1 MTKFTAENLF
11 DEWFRVSSEL
21 TNSIGKQKMDNYFFI
36 KSGYKIQKIL
46 IDEIIYIESMGD
58 YVRFFLEDK
67 KIVTLLSLSK
77 IIKLLPQEKFIQ
89 IHRSYIINFE
99 KINFIQNNII
109 SIGQYQLPIS
119 KSRKKELME
128 IINLK
133 LL

>member
-1 MTKFTAENLF
+1 
-11 DEWFRVSSEL
+11 
-21 TNSIGKQKMDNYFFI
+21 MDNYFFI

-46 IDEIIYIESMGD
+46 INEIIYIESMGD

-77 IIKLLPQEKFIQ
+77 IIELLPKEKFVQ

>member
-1 MTKFTAENLF
+1 
-11 DEWFRVSSEL
+11 
-21 TNSIGKQKMDNYFFI
+21 
-36 KSGYKIQKIL
+36 
-46 IDEIIYIESMGD
+46 MGD
-58 YVRFFLEDK
+58 YVRFYLEDK
-67 KIVTLLSLSK
+67 KIVTLLSMSK
-77 IIKLLPQEKFIQ
+77 IIELLPKEKFVQ

-119 KSRKKELME
+119 KSRKKELMD

>member
-1 MTKFTAENLF
+1 
-11 DEWFRVSSEL
+11 
-21 TNSIGKQKMDNYFFI
+21 
-36 KSGYKIQKIL
+36 
-46 IDEIIYIESMGD
+46 MGD

-77 IIKLLPQEKFIQ
+77 ILELLPKEKFVQ

>member
-1 MTKFTAENLF
+1 ME
-11 DEWFRVSSEL
+11 
-21 TNSIGKQKMDNYFFI
+21 NYFFI

-67 KIVTLLSLSK
+67 KIVALLSMSK
-77 IIKLLPQEKFIQ
+77 ILELLPEKKFVQ

-99 KINFIQNNII
+99 RINFIQNNII

-119 KSRKKELME
+119 KSRKKELMK
-128 IINLK
+128 IINVR

>member
-1 MTKFTAENLF
+1 
-11 DEWFRVSSEL
+11 
-21 TNSIGKQKMDNYFFI
+21 MDNYFFI
-36 KSGYKIQKIL
+36 KTGYKIQKIL
-46 IDEIIYIESMGD
+46 INEIIYIESMGD

-77 IIKLLPQEKFIQ
+77 IIELLPKDKFIQ

>member
-1 MTKFTAENLF
+1 
-11 DEWFRVSSEL
+11 
-21 TNSIGKQKMDNYFFI
+21 MDNYFFI

-46 IDEIIYIESMGD
+46 INEIIYIESMGD
-58 YVRFFLEDK
+58 YVRFYLEDK
-67 KIVTLLSLSK
+67 KIVTLLSMSK
-77 IIKLLPQEKFIQ
+77 IIELLPKEKFVQ

-119 KSRKKELME
+119 KSRKKELMD

>member
-1 MTKFTAENLF
+1 
-11 DEWFRVSSEL
+11 
-21 TNSIGKQKMDNYFFI
+21 MDTYFFI

-58 YVRFFLEDK
+58 YIRFFLEDK

-77 IIKLLPQEKFIQ
+77 VIELLPHEKFIQ

>member
-1 MTKFTAENLF
+1 
-11 DEWFRVSSEL
+11 
-21 TNSIGKQKMDNYFFI
+21 
-36 KSGYKIQKIL
+36 
-46 IDEIIYIESMGD
+46 MGD
-58 YVRFFLEDK
+58 YVRFYLEDK
-67 KIVTLLSLSK
+67 KLVTLLSMSK
-77 IIKLLPQEKFIQ
+77 IIELLPKEKFVQ

-119 KSRKKELME
+119 KSRKKELMD

>member
-1 MTKFTAENLF
+1 MVK
-11 DEWFRVSSEL
+11 
-21 TNSIGKQKMDNYFFI
+21 
-36 KSGYKIQKIL
+36 
-46 IDEIIYIESMGD
+46 EIIYVESMGD
-58 YVRFFLEDK
+58 YIRFFLDDK
-67 KIVTLLSLSK
+67 KVVVLLALSK
-77 IIKLLPQEKFIQ
+77 IIKLLLKENFVQ
-89 IHRSYIINFE
+89 IHRSYIINLE

>member
-1 MTKFTAENLF
+1 
-11 DEWFRVSSEL
+11 
-21 TNSIGKQKMDNYFFI
+21 
-36 KSGYKIQKIL
+36 
-46 IDEIIYIESMGD
+46 MGD

-77 IIKLLPQEKFIQ
+77 IIELLPKEKFIQ

>member
-1 MTKFTAENLF
+1 
-11 DEWFRVSSEL
+11 
-21 TNSIGKQKMDNYFFI
+21 MDNYFFI
-36 KSGYKIQKIL
+36 KSDYKIQKII

-58 YVRFFLEDK
+58 YVRFYLENK
-67 KIVTLLSLSK
+67 RVVALLSLSK
-77 IIKLLPQEKFIQ
+77 LIELLPNEKFIQ

-128 IINLK
+128 IIDLK
-133 LL
+133 ML

>member
-1 MTKFTAENLF
+1 
-11 DEWFRVSSEL
+11 
-21 TNSIGKQKMDNYFFI
+21 MDNYFFI

-46 IDEIIYIESMGD
+46 INEIIYIESMGD

-77 IIKLLPQEKFIQ
+77 ILELLPKEKFVQ

>member
-1 MTKFTAENLF
+1 
-11 DEWFRVSSEL
+11 
-21 TNSIGKQKMDNYFFI
+21 MDNYFFI

-46 IDEIIYIESMGD
+46 INEIIYIESMGD

-77 IIKLLPQEKFIQ
+77 IIELLPKDKFIQ

-119 KSRKKELME
+119 KSRKKDLME